1 MWKEDTVM
9 SWCYLSEPAGKSGQ
23 KVLTEAWGLGEDSTW
38 ALGKSIPGREIAS
51 AQFLRQEQEG

>member
-9 SWCYLSEPAGKSGQ
+9 RWCYLSELAGKSGQ
-23 KVLTEAWGLGEDSTW
+23 KVLTEAWGLGRTPHGLW
-38 ALGKSIPGREIAS
+38 GRGTAS